1 MPRPKKKARD
11 LTTEEA
17 LAKLF
22 PKKAITKAKEEAEKG
37 SKQATKQDFK

>member
-17 LAKLF
+17 IAKLF
-22 PKKAITKAKEEAEKG
+22 PKKAVTKANEEAGKA
-37 SKQATKQDFK
+37 SKEATNKDSS

>member
-11 LTTEEA
+11 LTTEET

-22 PKKAITKAKEEAEKG
+22 PKKVVKKAKEEATKRDSQAIDTD
-37 SKQATKQDFK
+37 SK